1 MKIKTVTTVNGVNPV
16 YFGNYS
22 YRFYW
27 FKNLGDST
35 LYVSSNPNM
44 IAGGDDVSELP
55 PKSSTAIETTAGV
68 VYIIGAGKVEIHNTD
83 SKFCPFRG
91 TAVVSGGGGESVKTT
106 HFEIIETV
114 EPITNY
120 TADIYSYIDQDL
132 LISCGSKSFTTPVTK
147 GFNSILLGCTD
158 KDGNTHI
165 SVNSEDP
172 IIYCNKSSAVN
183 NTVSEYDIIMESTG
197 LMFRYYDRTVTK
209 TYTDKAYIA
218 WCLCDNWF
226 CPIAISTTNNGTAY
240 SMAGRLTSALS
251 PESPTCGGT
260 FDALGTTWY
269 WNASSPNSYS
279 NTIDSSGLN
288 RYRGPDRAGLATKEI
303 MARELLEI
311 CMSDYLYN

>member
-22 YRFYW
+22 SRFYW

-55 PKSSTAIETTAGV
+55 PKSSTSIETTAGV
-68 VYIIGAGKVEIHNTD
+68 VYVLGAGKVEIHNTD

-91 TAVVSGGGGESVKTT
+91 ATVVSGGGGESVKTT

-158 KDGNTHI
+158 RDGNARI

-172 IIYCNKSSAVN
+172 IIYCNKSSTVN
-183 NTVSEYDIIMESTG
+183 NALSEYNIIMESTG
-197 LMFRYYDRTVTK
+197 TMFKYSDRTVSK
-209 TYTDKAYIA
+209 TYADKAYIA
-218 WCLCDNWF
+218 WCLDNNWF
-226 CPIAISTTNNGTAY
+226 CPIAISTTNNGSTYA
-240 SMAGRLTSALS
+240 MNGQLTSALS
-251 PESPTCGGT
+251 PEASVCGGT
-260 FDALGTTWY
+260 LDALGTTWY
-269 WNASSPNSYS
+269 WNASSPNSYQGA
-279 NTIDSSGLN
+279 TDISGLN
-288 RYRGPDRAGLATKEI
+288 RYRTRDYSGLATKEI
-303 MARELLEI
+303 MAKELLEI